1 MPTVDSFPLA
11 FPGRALQPGAGEPE
25 AVLAVQRR
33 LNAAGCG
40 PVVESGRFGEPT
52 TTAVRRFQMRFTD
65 ADGLPLKVDG
75 IVGPITW
82 AALFGT
88 SQAIDETDEPL
99 LKAALQ
105 HAADE
110 VGVLEAPP
118 GSNRGPRVDTY
129 LRSVG
134 LEPGAGSFAWCA
146 AFVYFCFNEASQKRR
161 RRNPLVRTAG
171 VLEHWNRAE
180 QRGARRIK
188 GADALARPELIKPG
202 QIFVMDFGRGAGH
215 TGVVRGLRDGKLI
228 TIEGNTNDGGSREGI
243 GVFERTGRTL
253 GSINKGFL
261 DYSEA

>member
-1 MPTVDSFPLA
+1 MPIVDAFPLA
-11 FPGRALQPGAGEPE
+11 FPGRAIKAGAGDPE
-25 AVLAVQRR
+25 VVLAIQRR

-40 PVVESGRFGEPT
+40 PVGESGRFGEPT
-52 TTAVRRFQMRFTD
+52 TIAVRRFQMRFTD

-75 IVGPITW
+75 VVGPITW

-88 SQAIDETDEPL
+88 SNPLIEADEPL
-99 LKAALQ
+99 LKAALER
-105 HAADE
+105 ATGE
-110 VGVLEAPP
+110 IGVLEAPP

-129 LRSVG
+129 LKAVG
-134 LEPGAGSFAWCA
+134 LDPGTGSFAWCA
-146 AFVYFCFNEASQKRR
+146 AFVYFCFNEASQRGG
-161 RRNPLVRTAG
+161 RRNPLVKTAG
-171 VLEHWNRAE
+171 VLEHWNKAE

-188 GADALARPELIKPG
+188 AADAMARPELIKPG
-202 QIFVMDFGRGAGH
+202 QIFVMDFGKGAGH

>member
-1 MPTVDSFPLA
+1 
-11 FPGRALQPGAGEPE
+11 
-25 AVLAVQRR
+25 VLTVQRR

-52 TTAVRRFQMRFTD
+52 TTAVKRFQMRFTD

-110 VGVLEAPP
+110 IGVLEAPP

-129 LRSVG
+129 LRPVG

-146 AFVYFCFNEASQKRR
+146 AFVYFCFNEASQKSG
-161 RRNPLVRTAG
+161 AG
-171 VLEHWNRAE
+171 IRLLERPACSSTGIALSSAA
-180 QRGARRIK
+180 RGASRGRMRWR
-188 GADALARPELIKPG
+188 AL
-202 QIFVMDFGRGAGH
+202 
-215 TGVVRGLRDGKLI
+215 
-228 TIEGNTNDGGSREGI
+228 N
-243 GVFERTGRTL
+243 
-253 GSINKGFL
+253 
-261 DYSEA
+261 

>member
-1 MPTVDSFPLA
+1 MPTVDSSPLA
-11 FPGRALQPGAGEPE
+11 FPGRALKAGAGDPE
-25 AVLAVQRR
+25 AVLAIQRR

-40 PVVESGRFGEPT
+40 PISESGRFGEPT
-52 TTAVRRFQMRFTD
+52 TIAVKRFQMRFAD

-88 SQAIDETDEPL
+88 SRPTVEVDEPL
-99 LKAALQ
+99 LEAALER
-105 HAADE
+105 AAE
-110 VGVLEAPP
+110 EIGVLEVPP

-129 LRSVG
+129 LRCVG
-134 LEPGAGSFAWCA
+134 IDPDAGSFAWCA
-146 AFVYFCFNEASQKRR
+146 AFVYFCFNEASQKGG
-161 RRNPLVRTAG
+161 RRNPLVKTAG

-188 GADALARPELIKPG
+188 AAEAQARPELIKPG

-215 TGVVRGLRDGKLI
+215 TGVVRALRNGKLV
-228 TIEGNTNDGGSREGI
+228 TIEGNTNDGGAREGI
-243 GVFERTGRTL
+243 GVFERAGRTI

-261 DYSEA
+261 DYSDA